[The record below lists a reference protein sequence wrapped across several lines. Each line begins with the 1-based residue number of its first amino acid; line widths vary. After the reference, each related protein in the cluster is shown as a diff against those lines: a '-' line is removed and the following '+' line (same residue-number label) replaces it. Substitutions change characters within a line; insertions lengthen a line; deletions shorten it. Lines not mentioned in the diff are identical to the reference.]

1 MSSLRSFSMA
11 LPRISMARIP
21 MTPFASSPA
30 IITSPSNGAHLSGF
44 SSMAP
49 NHKDS
54 SWSKS
59 AKNAADK
66 LENSAKKM
74 AQRNKDYLREVKQYD
89 CPEDEVLM
97 ELGLARSS
105 TGTQQAAKGQG
116 EGGHG
121 FSKGFLNPGV
131 GDKNK
136 SQEGWAYTNNANGF
150 EQTIMD
156 QVQADVVHPSAK
168 LPHHQHKHEPE
179 MVSSLCQELKDT
191 SSTSSKLSSSKLSS
205 YASDA
210 IRMVES
216 HNILKHDRA
225 PVHDMRDED
234 PSEHLANLK
243 TK

>member
-1 MSSLRSFSMA
+1 MSSLRTVSMA

-21 MTPFASSPA
+21 LVAFANNPA
-30 IITSPSNGAHLSGF
+30 ILTSPSNGAHPSSF
-44 SSMAP
+44 SSMAA
-49 NHKDS
+49 NQKDSS

-59 AKNAADK
+59 AKNAANK
-66 LENSAKKM
+66 LEHSAKKM
-74 AQRNKDYLREVKQYD
+74 AKEDKDYLREVKQYD
-89 CPEDEVLM
+89 SPEDEVLM

-105 TGTQQAAKGQG
+105 AGTQAAQKS
-116 EGGHG
+116 EGAHGSG
-121 FSKGFLNPGV
+121 FSRGFLSPGV
-131 GDKNK
+131 GGTKGK
-136 SQEGWAYTNNANGF
+136 SNEGAWAYTDNTSGF
-150 EQTIMD
+150 EQTIVD

-168 LPHHQHKHEPE
+168 PQHNQHHKHAPE
-179 MVSSLCQELKDT
+179 MVSSLCQELKTDA
-191 SSTSSKLSSSKLSS
+191 SSSSSKLSS

-234 PSEHLANLK
+234 PSEHLTNLK